1 MMKWRRLKKMSERK
15 PLSNKYRKSLL
26 SYNELIQILSLNTN
40 LSNKAVEKVYKALIE
55 FLTEELKINGK
66 IKLKWFGF
74 LYSDILEG
82 GERKLPTRDGQMVRR
97 YCPPKRKV
105 RFVPS
110 TVLLANLNEEIGVN
124 SFRDNKEKAKKQK
137 LIEPATQLKFEREAA
152 VKNIIEQE
160 GIKQRMGLDPNV
172 DIDDEDLISV
182 EEWEEKE

>member
-1 MMKWRRLKKMSERK
+1 MGERK

-82 GERKLPTRDGQMVRR
+82 GERKLPTRDGNR
-97 YCPPKRKV
+97 
-105 RFVPS
+105 S
-110 TVLLANLNEEIGVN
+110 DDIVLI
-124 SFRDNKEKAKKQK
+124 
-137 LIEPATQLKFEREAA
+137 
-152 VKNIIEQE
+152 
-160 GIKQRMGLDPNV
+160 
-172 DIDDEDLISV
+172 
-182 EEWEEKE
+182 